1 MATFGFSG
9 DFGDGFVS
17 EFSVSTGSGV
27 ADDCGVVANGHV
39 CGLAVQCQC
48 GPRPARAD
56 FVIPRNDW
64 CTVDEFSEIS
74 ATVAPVWEISCRGR
88 CWCIG
93 RGENGGFGLDAGTV
107 WHSLPICSS
116 AGTNVDGGGIGSDDD
131 NQRGA
136 PHRADCRT
144 HSGSRLCESYG
155 APGCFDGHVLLWW
168 FSFHGSGDGVAVRA
182 CDVCC
187 PEAPFREMEGCVRTF
202 RLQSA
207 LDDSPTF
214 QDGRLTF
221 SSSVVA
227 TDGFY
232 DCDRLARGV
241 PDDGHQSTLSEL
253 VYISFSGQILQIQ
266 RSLFWRVL
274 PPEGVHEI
282 TSTCSSVF
290 SQFWHSSGDILG
302 RHPDH
307 ELEFCGMCPGHTGR
321 DRGVDPVGFCDLDQ
335 GTSETCARSG
345 ANLVWHV
352 HLKSDDDVQLAQG
365 QAGKNAAKNE
375 KDNTVVQF
383 RQTPH
388 AQGLGKR
395 SRSDAVDTGVCS
407 ASTAVQSRRAALR
420 QRSDHAQQEV
430 LGPSHAPA
438 SSGSSGEPATFRRTG
453 VLRLQRSSDSAAA
466 SRPGVFERRK
476 WVRWWDGYEG
486 PSADRSRVEVSLAP
500 FRARSTHQLE
510 GARHSPEEPARF
522 RFRTARF
529 GAQRDAREQLRQH
542 RGDVLCKSSG
552 GSGSGTQLCRGG
564 AVVLATRPWS
574 DNQGCVLARSAK
586 RGRGHSLAVVH
597 RPLRVPASPSAV
609 QSAQLALRPVQRRR
623 FCVTRELPNAPVL
636 VTLDRPRLS
645 QEGRAS
651 TTVVGA
657 QLVLAPA
664 ISAHRA
670 GFVEAA
676 GRKNHRSDSGRA
688 LVAQP
693 ALVARASVNDDGH
706 GSARSG
712 VCGDAASHQTDD
724 DASDQYMD
732 VGGVSSLREML
743 KLKGY
748 YPKTIDRVVE
758 RYESAQ
764 SGDTLNR
771 HRRFWDTS
779 YVPWCR
785 EHAVNAYV
793 YDNVQFANFLEHIQ
807 SKYEGLHDAAG
818 KPRNHAMFKHAR
830 ATLGDFM
837 KMFHPEKPSP
847 ADSPIIQQMA
857 RSLRLSAPNL
867 PHYSKTISLDPI
879 SDALIKAWK
888 RGIRHETVDIRYW
901 RDWTLILVQIRLKCR
916 SADVVAIN
924 RIWTDDEHQSAMA
937 GLNGVRLSASRGGL
951 PDVCKL
957 RYDFP
962 KNV

>member
-1 MATFGFSG
+1 M
-9 DFGDGFVS
+9 
-17 EFSVSTGSGV
+17 
-27 ADDCGVVANGHV
+27 
-39 CGLAVQCQC
+39 
-48 GPRPARAD
+48 
-56 FVIPRNDW
+56 
-64 CTVDEFSEIS
+64 
-74 ATVAPVWEISCRGR
+74 
-88 CWCIG
+88 
-93 RGENGGFGLDAGTV
+93 
-107 WHSLPICSS
+107 
-116 AGTNVDGGGIGSDDD
+116 
-131 NQRGA
+131 
-136 PHRADCRT
+136 
-144 HSGSRLCESYG
+144 
-155 APGCFDGHVLLWW
+155 
-168 FSFHGSGDGVAVRA
+168 
-182 CDVCC
+182 
-187 PEAPFREMEGCVRTF
+187 
-202 RLQSA
+202 
-207 LDDSPTF
+207 
-214 QDGRLTF
+214 
-221 SSSVVA
+221 
-227 TDGFY
+227 
-232 DCDRLARGV
+232 
-241 PDDGHQSTLSEL
+241 
-253 VYISFSGQILQIQ
+253 
-266 RSLFWRVL
+266 
-274 PPEGVHEI
+274 
-282 TSTCSSVF
+282 
-290 SQFWHSSGDILG
+290 
-302 RHPDH
+302 
-307 ELEFCGMCPGHTGR
+307 
-321 DRGVDPVGFCDLDQ
+321 
-335 GTSETCARSG
+335 
-345 ANLVWHV
+345 
-352 HLKSDDDVQLAQG
+352 
-365 QAGKNAAKNE
+365 
-375 KDNTVVQF
+375 
-383 RQTPH
+383 
-388 AQGLGKR
+388 
-395 SRSDAVDTGVCS
+395 
-407 ASTAVQSRRAALR
+407 
-420 QRSDHAQQEV
+420 
-430 LGPSHAPA
+430 
-438 SSGSSGEPATFRRTG
+438 
-453 VLRLQRSSDSAAA
+453 
-466 SRPGVFERRK
+466 
-476 WVRWWDGYEG
+476 
-486 PSADRSRVEVSLAP
+486 
-500 FRARSTHQLE
+500 
-510 GARHSPEEPARF
+510 
-522 RFRTARF
+522 
-529 GAQRDAREQLRQH
+529 
-542 RGDVLCKSSG
+542 
-552 GSGSGTQLCRGG
+552 
-564 AVVLATRPWS
+564 VLATRPWS

-609 QSAQLALRPVQRRR
+609 QSAELALRPVQRRR
-623 FCVTRELPNAPVL
+623 FCVTRELPNAPIL

-657 QLVLAPA
+657 QLVLAPT

-676 GRKNHRSDSGRA
+676 RRKNHRSDSGRA

-867 PHYSKTISLDPI
+867 PHYSETISLDPI
-879 SDALIKAWK
+879 FDALIKAWS
-888 RGIRHETVDIRYW
+888 RGIRHETVDIKSL
-901 RDWTLILVQIRLKCR
+901 RDWTLILVRIRLKCR

-924 RIWTDDEHQSAMA
+924 RIWTDDVHQSAVA

-951 PDVCKL
+951 PDVCKV

-962 KNV
+962 KNVRSRARSSAWKDLGPYLSEQIGFREEFSLCCPRYALNVLLHRTADVPSHPFVDAKRPTEQIPRVFLSAVKRKGSYFPIKASTAGSLVKKILKELGFDVEKFKGHILRSASIAASVAAGEFVDDVLELACVSKKVFSVFYDLPVQAPSASPVIPVADQAAAASANLLLSSTSVVTRRMDGVTRIEGRSAPSDQTESSGVFSSLTLMNQRDRG